1 MTSPATETAVGTAV
15 LKVEDLHTEFHL
27 RTSNVRAVDGIS
39 FHVNQGECVGL
50 VGESGCGKTT
60 AGLSVMKLLPA
71 VGHVTKGTIVLD
83 GRDIAGFSEKQMTK
97 IRGNEVAMIFQDPMT
112 SLNPTWKIGRQ
123 IAEVVLLHRDVSK
136 KEAYERA
143 LEVLRLVGMPRPE
156 ERLNSYAH
164 QLSGGLRQRV
174 MIAMALACDPK
185 LLIADEPTTALDV
198 TIQAQILDLIDDLRE
213 RLGMGV
219 ILITHD
225 LGVIASRSDR
235 TMVMYAGKIVES
247 ASTENLFGSMR
258 HPYAEALFESI
269 PHVEQD
275 RAAKLYS
282 IAGLPPDL
290 SQEITNCRFAPRCRY
305 ATDICRN
312 EEPPLA
318 PVNGEEALANNV
330 TVPSG
335 ENAPPDT
342 TGLADHLYACFHPV
356 TATREERL
364 AARGI
369 KVSEEGTTIEAG
381 AVQKEAEHVA
391 ILQRERDVALDV
403 QELVKNYAVTSGAVI
418 QRKVGTIHAVSDVS
432 FQVRR
437 GETFGLVGE
446 SGCGKTTIGRLVV
459 ALEKPTSGSVI
470 YEKTNVTKLRG
481 RALRSQ
487 RKNLQMMF
495 QDPYASLDPRMRVKT
510 IIREPLVVQGIGTR
524 EEQDR
529 RVVELLTE
537 VGLSP
542 RSADLYP
549 HEFSGGQRQRIG
561 LARALALNP
570 QLIVADE
577 PVSALDVSIQS
588 QILNLMRDLQ
598 HAPRPHLHRHQPRP
612 RGGEVPLRHDRS
624 HVLGKVGRD
633 RSGERRLSEHRPPLH
648 PGSDRRDPD
657 PRPNRRETDAPQ
669 GRPRRAAL
677 GAQSAERLP
686 VPHTLPVR
694 PGHLRRGGATAP
706 PLQRDPPRGVPLP
719 VADTA
724 RGRLRPG
731 VEHVGIELGPAEG
744 GWVSRAHLS
753 SAMTSG
759 RCRRG

>member
-1 MTSPATETAVGTAV
+1 MTSLETTTPSGPV

-27 RTSNVRAVDGIS
+27 RTSNVRAVAGVS
-39 FHVNQGECVGL
+39 FHVDPGECVGL

-60 AGLSVMKLLPA
+60 AGLSIMKLLPT
-71 VGHVTKGTIVLD
+71 VGHVTKGTIALN
-83 GRDIAGFSEKQMTK
+83 GRDIAGYSEKEMTK
-97 IRGNEVAMIFQDPMT
+97 VRGNEVAMIFQDPMT

-123 IAEVVLLHRDVSK
+123 IAEVVKLHREVTK
-136 KEAYERA
+136 QEAYDRA

-156 ERLNSYAH
+156 ERLSSYAH

-213 RLGMGV
+213 RLGMAV

-225 LGVIASRSDR
+225 LGVIASRTDR

-258 HPYAEALFESI
+258 HPYSEALFESI

-275 RAAKLYS
+275 RSAKLYS

-290 SQEITNCRFAPRCRY
+290 AHEITNCRFAPRCRY
-305 ATDICRN
+305 ATDICRSD
-312 EEPPLA
+312 EPPLA
-318 PVNGEEALANNV
+318 PSNGSHAISPTELVSNGA
-330 TVPSG
+330 VPL
-335 ENAPPDT
+335 DT

-364 AARGI
+364 ARRGI
-369 KVSEEGTTIEAG
+369 RVSGEGGTRIEAV
-381 AVQKEAEHVA
+381 AVAKEAERA
-391 ILQRERDVALDV
+391 ASLQQERAVALDV
-403 QELVKNYAVTSGAVI
+403 KELVKNYPVTAGAVI
-418 QRKVGTIHAVSDVS
+418 QRKIGTVQAVSNVS
-432 FQVRR
+432 FHVRR

-459 ALEKPTSGSVI
+459 ALEKPTAGDVV
-470 YEKTNVTKLRG
+470 YEGTNIVKLRG
-481 RALRSQ
+481 RELRT
-487 RKNLQMMF
+487 RRRDLQMMF
-495 QDPYASLDPRMRVKT
+495 QDPYSSLDPRMRVRT
-510 IIREPLVVQGIGTR
+510 IIREPLVVQGIGTK

-529 RVVELLTE
+529 RVAELLGE
-537 VGLSP
+537 VGLST

-570 QLIVADE
+570 NLIVADE

-598 HAPRPHLHRHQPRP
+598 TRHDLTYIVISHDLAVVKYLSDTIGVMYLGKLVEIGPANDVYLKTAHPYTQALIDAIPVPDPIVAKATRHRVV
-612 RGGEVPLRHDRS
+612 RGELPSAMNPPSGCRFRTRCPFAQDVCAEVEPPLRPFSMGHFAAC
-624 HVLGKVGRD
+624 HF
-633 RSGERRLSEHRPPLH
+633 PLQT
-648 PGSDRRDPD
+648 PLEADM
-657 PRPNRRETDAPQ
+657 T
-669 GRPRRAAL
+669 AATS
-677 GAQSAERLP
+677 ASAE
-686 VPHTLPVR
+686 
-694 PGHLRRGGATAP
+694 
-706 PLQRDPPRGVPLP
+706 
-719 VADTA
+719 
-724 RGRLRPG
+724 
-731 VEHVGIELGPAEG
+731 
-744 GWVSRAHLS
+744 
-753 SAMTSG
+753 
-759 RCRRG
+759 

>member
-1 MTSPATETAVGTAV
+1 MTSTATETPRGGPV
-15 LKVEDLHTEFHL
+15 LQVEDLHTEFHL
-27 RTSNVRAVDGIS
+27 RTSNVIAVAGVS
-39 FHVNQGECVGL
+39 FHVDPGECVGL

-60 AGLSVMKLLPA
+60 AGLSIMKLLPI
-71 VGHVTKGTIVLD
+71 VGHVTKGTIALN

-97 IRGNEVAMIFQDPMT
+97 VRGNEVAMIFQDPMT

-123 IAEVVLLHRDVSK
+123 IAEVVRLHRQVSK
-136 KEAYERA
+136 QQAYERA

-213 RLGMGV
+213 RLGMAV

-258 HPYAEALFESI
+258 HPYTEALFESI

-275 RAAKLYS
+275 RRAKLYS

-290 SQEITNCRFAPRCRY
+290 SQQITNCRFAPRCRY
-305 ATDICRN
+305 ATDICRSD
-312 EEPPLA
+312 EPPLA
-318 PVNGEEALANNV
+318 PANGANGEV
-330 TVPSG
+330 
-335 ENAPPDT
+335 APPTVGFNPQEEAAPDT
-342 TGLADHLYACFHPV
+342 HSASDHLYACFHPV

-364 AARGI
+364 ARRGI
-369 KVSEEGTTIEAG
+369 QVSEEGTQMEAT
-381 AVQKEAEHVA
+381 AVAKETALVA
-391 ILQRERDVALDV
+391 ALQREREVALDV
-403 QELVKNYAVTSGAVI
+403 RNLVKNYAVTSGAVI
-418 QRKVGTIHAVSDVS
+418 QRNVGTVHAVSDVS

-459 ALEKPTSGSVI
+459 ALEKPTSGSVV
-470 YEKTNVTKLRG
+470 YESTDVTRLRG
-481 RALRSQ
+481 RALRTQ
-487 RKNLQMMF
+487 RRDMQMMF
-495 QDPYASLDPRMRVKT
+495 QDPYSSLDPRMRVKS
-510 IIREPLVVQGIGTR
+510 IIREPLVVQGIGTH

-529 RVVELLTE
+529 RVEELLSE

-542 RSADLYP
+542 RSAGLYP

-570 QLIVADE
+570 KLIVADE

-598 HAPRPHLHRHQPRP
+598 TRHDLTYIVISHDLAVVKYLSDTIGVMYLGKLVEIGPAVDVYLKTAHPYTQALIDAIPIPDPVVAKASRKKVVH
-612 RGGEVPLRHDRS
+612 GELPSSLNPPSGCRFRTRCPFAQDVCAEVEPPLR
-624 HVLGKVGRD
+624 LF
-633 RSGERRLSEHRPPLH
+633 GETHL
-648 PGSDRRDPD
+648 
-657 PRPNRRETDAPQ
+657 
-669 GRPRRAAL
+669 AAC
-677 GAQSAERLP
+677 
-686 VPHTLPVR
+686 HF
-694 PGHLRRGGATAP
+694 
-706 PLQRDPPRGVPLP
+706 PLQTPL
-719 VADTA
+719 
-724 RGRLRPG
+724 
-731 VEHVGIELGPAEG
+731 
-744 GWVSRAHLS
+744 VSDFAGAS
-753 SAMTSG
+753 STTTE
-759 RCRRG
+759 

>member
-1 MTSPATETAVGTAV
+1 
-15 LKVEDLHTEFHL
+15 
-27 RTSNVRAVDGIS
+27 
-39 FHVNQGECVGL
+39 
-50 VGESGCGKTT
+50 
-60 AGLSVMKLLPA
+60 
-71 VGHVTKGTIVLD
+71 
-83 GRDIAGFSEKQMTK
+83 MTK

-282 IAGLPPDL
+282 IAGFAARPLPRDHEL
-290 SQEITNCRFAPRCRY
+290 PRSRRAVVT

-356 TATREERL
+356 TGDARRATGGPRHQ
-364 AARGI
+364 G
-369 KVSEEGTTIEAG
+369 
-381 AVQKEAEHVA
+381 
-391 ILQRERDVALDV
+391 
-403 QELVKNYAVTSGAVI
+403 
-418 QRKVGTIHAVSDVS
+418 
-432 FQVRR
+432 
-437 GETFGLVGE
+437 
-446 SGCGKTTIGRLVV
+446 
-459 ALEKPTSGSVI
+459 
-470 YEKTNVTKLRG
+470 LRG
-481 RALRSQ
+481 RH
-487 RKNLQMMF
+487 
-495 QDPYASLDPRMRVKT
+495 D
-510 IIREPLVVQGIGTR
+510 
-524 EEQDR
+524 
-529 RVVELLTE
+529 
-537 VGLSP
+537 
-542 RSADLYP
+542 
-549 HEFSGGQRQRIG
+549 H
-561 LARALALNP
+561 
-570 QLIVADE
+570 
-577 PVSALDVSIQS
+577 
-588 QILNLMRDLQ
+588 
-598 HAPRPHLHRHQPRP
+598 
-612 RGGEVPLRHDRS
+612 RGGRGAKR
-624 HVLGKVGRD
+624 GRA
-633 RSGERRLSEHRPPLH
+633 
-648 PGSDRRDPD
+648 RRDP
-657 PRPNRRETDAPQ
+657 PARAR
-669 GRPRRAAL
+669 RRA
-677 GAQSAERLP
+677 
-686 VPHTLPVR
+686 
-694 PGHLRRGGATAP
+694 RR
-706 PLQRDPPRGVPLP
+706 
-719 VADTA
+719 
-724 RGRLRPG
+724 
-731 VEHVGIELGPAEG
+731 
-744 GWVSRAHLS
+744 SRAREELP
-753 SAMTSG
+753 
-759 RCRRG
+759 R